1 MKNILE
7 TMATDYCLGSILLK
21 KVKFSTK
28 LEHEYI
34 QNFKLLQAVFNK
46 LNVEKVFFP
55 FFAIYLFSLD
65 SFFCFLILS
74 QNNFD
79 TFCMFTFFW
88 VPLIFFQIKI
98 RVCPK
103 TKTPRLQNAKIL
115 NNNILN
121 VTFNPSYF

>member
-55 FFAIYLFSLD
+55 FLQFICFHWIV
-65 SFFCFLILS
+65 SFVF
-74 QNNFD
+74 
-79 TFCMFTFFW
+79 
-88 VPLIFFQIKI
+88 
-98 RVCPK
+98 
-103 TKTPRLQNAKIL
+103 
-115 NNNILN
+115 
-121 VTFNPSYF
+121 